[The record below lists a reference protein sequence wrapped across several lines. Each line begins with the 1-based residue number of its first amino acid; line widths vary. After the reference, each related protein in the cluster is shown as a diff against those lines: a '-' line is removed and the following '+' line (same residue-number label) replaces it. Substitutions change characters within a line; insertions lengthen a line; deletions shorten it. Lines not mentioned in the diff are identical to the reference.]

1 MKRCF
6 DTVFNGVDYVC
17 RLLLVI
23 LTGTVLITVFGRYV
37 LSATPRWSEELAL
50 ALLVWL
56 SLLSVA
62 LGLRG
67 GWHLR
72 LDLVVKNLPARPQAV
87 TEGLNSLIAILTAG
101 LFVWFGTRIAVLN
114 LGSLMPGLGISA
126 FWQYL
131 AVPVS
136 GVLMLAALAERAI
149 YGRTAAE

>member
-1 MKRCF
+1 MGSPEDGGK
-6 DTVFNGVDYVC
+6 DQDQ
-17 RLLLVI
+17 
-23 LTGTVLITVFGRYV
+23 
-37 LSATPRWSEELAL
+37 
-50 ALLVWL
+50 
-56 SLLSVA
+56 
-62 LGLRG
+62 RG
-67 GWHLR
+67 
-72 LDLVVKNLPARPQAV
+72 DQKTEAQAV

-136 GVLMLAALAERAI
+136 GVLMLAPLAERAI